1 VICYVSTV
9 EIIVMKIE
17 DYEIMKHGL
26 SVYEIAEILECSPQ
40 NISAIIRKTIKK
52 LKPVA
57 EENNLKE
64 FLET

>member
-1 VICYVSTV
+1 
-9 EIIVMKIE
+9 MKIE

-57 EENNLKE
+57 EANNLKE